1 MENKTASYNNFLYN
15 IILTLEPQKRRDKTN
30 SYAFSIDVK
39 NFKIEILDYE
49 LYSMSQK
56 ELMTLSY
63 VCEII
68 NENPSGI
75 AQSKLTR
82 RLQKIAREDY
92 VEIVG
97 LNALWNLLKKNNNNK
112 FIIEK
117 IRGQG
122 RSGYTNFYKPL

>member
-1 MENKTASYNNFLYN
+1 MYN